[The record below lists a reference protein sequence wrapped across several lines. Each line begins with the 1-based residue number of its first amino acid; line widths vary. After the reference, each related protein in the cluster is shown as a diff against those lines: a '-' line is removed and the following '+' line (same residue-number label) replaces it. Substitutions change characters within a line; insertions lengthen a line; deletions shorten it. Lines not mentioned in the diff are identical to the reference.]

1 LNLIKPTNVMN
12 SILSKIEN
20 NQFINNNNDL
30 KTCSFFGSDL
40 EHVFKK
46 NLQSQPIDWR
56 YRNKEINYILNK
68 DSFRTAEFNNINWS
82 ESVVLFGCS
91 ETFGVGLDE
100 DETISAYLSK
110 LIDRSVINMGVA
122 GSSPT
127 FATHNAII
135 LKKGYPT
142 PKAVVNIWSTLN
154 RTVFYYPS
162 HVQHD
167 IVDDNKESYNY
178 QWNKHDSNAI
188 SNGLFLQKM
197 SKIMW
202 EDIPYYEMTTFV
214 HTANYFK
221 CDFVK
226 KIDRARDLMHL
237 GHETAYLIAKK
248 IAENLKI

>member
-1 LNLIKPTNVMN
+1 MKNIDMN

-20 NQFINNNNDL
+20 NQFINNNNND
-30 KTCSFFGSDL
+30 KTCSFFGSDM
-40 EHVFKK
+40 EHVFKN

-56 YRNKEINYILNK
+56 YRSKEITYILNNN
-68 DSFRTAEFNNINWS
+68 SFRTVEFNDIVWS

-91 ETFGVGLDE
+91 ETFGVGLAE
-100 DETISAYLSK
+100 DETISACLSK
-110 LIDRSVINMGVA
+110 LIDRPIINMGVA

-135 LKKGYPT
+135 LKQGYPT

-154 RTVFYYPS
+154 RTVYYHPY

-167 IVDDNKESYNY
+167 IVVDSKESYNY
-178 QWNKHDSNAI
+178 QWNKQDSNAI
-188 SNGLFLQKM
+188 SNGLFLQKI
-197 SKIMW
+197 SKILW
-202 EDIPYYEMTTFV
+202 ENIPYYEMTMFS
-214 HTANYFK
+214 HTSNYFK

-248 IAENLKI
+248 IAENLKL